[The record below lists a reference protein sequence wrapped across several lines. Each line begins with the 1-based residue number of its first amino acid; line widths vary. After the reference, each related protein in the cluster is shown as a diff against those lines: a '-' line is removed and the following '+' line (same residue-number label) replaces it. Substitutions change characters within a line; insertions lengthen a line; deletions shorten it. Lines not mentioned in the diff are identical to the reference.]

1 MNFEQQ
7 KNLRKRL
14 RLLLN
19 PLVHEQSLVISGIEF
34 ITQGTGLVVAFYLD
48 GPNGVNIDQC
58 ARFSREAGNLLD
70 VEDPING
77 AYTLEVSSPGFYR
90 LIETQEDFKRFLTYR
105 IRVKTINRKSKIEG
119 LLVRVEDNEFT
130 LKTEIDERNILY
142 EDCISVRLVPT
153 FEQYEQLA
161 PKNLGDQL

>member
-7 KNLRKRL
+7 KKLRTRL

-19 PLVHEQSLVISGIEF
+19 PLAQEKSLVISGIEF
-34 ITQGTGLVVAFYLD
+34 INRGSSLVMAFYLD
-48 GPNGVNIDQC
+48 GPNGVTIDQC
-58 ARFSREAGNLLD
+58 AQFSREAGNLLD
-70 VEDPING
+70 VDDPING

-90 LIETQEDFKRFLTYR
+90 LIERLEDFKRFISYR

-119 LLVRVEDNEFT
+119 LLIQANDDDFT

-142 EDCISVRLVPT
+142 EDCVSVRLVPT

-161 PKNLGDQL
+161 PQNLGDQP